1 MRESMLGSDVAV
13 DIKNN
18 KKGNT
23 LELVFMGYFKFR
35 IWKEYQIIYNEPIK
49 YYRCAGY
56 SMRLVVG
63 IWIMHVLW
71 SVLCLI
77 I

>member
-35 IWKEYQIIYNEPIK
+35 I
-49 YYRCAGY
+49 
-56 SMRLVVG
+56 
-63 IWIMHVLW
+63 
-71 SVLCLI
+71 
-77 I
+77 